1 MIKWYMLDA
10 LEKWLLQS
18 LADNYPEWWATK
30 YVVSFGRRII
40 QRRASYH
47 FDKRLIMTKHPSIID
62 RIRSGYAYAR
72 YMTIKVNQALIEATA
87 DALFVH
93 CFFLNKNDALAFAT
107 AVHYPRY
114 LKALWKQAWQEI
126 TSLVFYRTD
135 SGTSTY
141 LLMAITLEVFFHD
154 QIGDWVN
161 TEDVVLTPPSDEE
174 LSQI

>member
-1 MIKWYMLDA
+1 MVDA
-10 LEKWLLQS
+10 LERWSIKS

-30 YVVSFGRRII
+30 YFVALGNKII
-40 QRRASYH
+40 QRREDYR

-62 RIRSGYAYAR
+62 RIRAGYAYAR
-72 YMTIKVNQALIEATA
+72 YMSLQGHQALVEATA

-93 CFFLNKNDALAFAT
+93 CYFLEKNDSLAFVT
-107 AVHYPRY
+107 AIHFPRY

-126 TSLVFYRTD
+126 ISLVFHRTD

-141 LLMAITLEVFFHD
+141 LLMAITLEVFYHD
-154 QIGDWVN
+154 QIGVWIN
-161 TEDVVLTPPSDEE
+161 TEDVVLTPPTAEE